1 MKSITAGLLVGVYLC
16 AIFGSVFAVLF
27 ISDLLCNLY
36 KFIRSKHGRIGQG
49 EQPGG
54 VTSTL

>member
-1 MKSITAGLLVGVYLC
+1 MNSVTAGLLVGVYLA

-27 ISDLLCNLY
+27 ISDLIRDLFN
-36 KFIRSKHGRIGQG
+36 FIRSKHGRIDQG